1 MVLGMSLVGEGDLPG
16 WIGYLGY
23 TSRQPATRLRPLIL
37 VEVENLD
44 GLRDHVPR
52 IWMKVKSALRLA
64 KRCWVWMPRVGIH
77 LRLAGRGGKQHT
89 FDLKALTPQFF
100 AGFCSR
106 GQDSHPALAL

>member
-1 MVLGMSLVGEGDLPG
+1 MLGTSLVGEGDLPG

-23 TSRQPATRLRPLIL
+23 TSRQPATGRRPLIL

-52 IWMKVKSALRLA
+52 IWMKVKSALCLA
-64 KRCWVWMPRVGIH
+64 KCCWERMPRVGIH
-77 LRLAGRGGKQHT
+77 LRLAGRGAKLHP

-100 AGFCSR
+100 AGFWSR
-106 GQDSHPALAL
+106 GQESHPALAL